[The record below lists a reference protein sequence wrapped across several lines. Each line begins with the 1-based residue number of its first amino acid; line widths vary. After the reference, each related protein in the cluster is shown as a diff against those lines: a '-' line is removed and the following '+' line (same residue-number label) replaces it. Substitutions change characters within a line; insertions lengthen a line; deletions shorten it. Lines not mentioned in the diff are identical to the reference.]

1 MRPLKALISK
11 NTLHRAHTGKLKIE
25 NPKYTDLLIPGN
37 IVEIE
42 SNGKLHHGIVM
53 NTHDYNLKFHKR
65 ANTTFVIVTL
75 DKDKLIGLIGLEDIN
90 HINRT
95 GTLGIFIGDKEH
107 RSNGYGT
114 EAIRLILDYG
124 FNYMNLNNILLF

>member
-11 NTLHRAHTGKLKIE
+11 NTIHRAHTGKLKIE

-53 NTHDYNLKFHKR
+53 NTHDYNLKFNKR
-65 ANTTFVIVTL
+65 ASTTFVIVTL
-75 DKDKLIGLIGLEDIN
+75 NYDTEYVSNWDCHYFKKSFPNANDSATVIKNIYDSSIDISKIKDVKDIVKLYKEFDLIP
-90 HINRT
+90 
-95 GTLGIFIGDKEH
+95 F
-107 RSNGYGT
+107 
-114 EAIRLILDYG
+114 
-124 FNYMNLNNILLF
+124 